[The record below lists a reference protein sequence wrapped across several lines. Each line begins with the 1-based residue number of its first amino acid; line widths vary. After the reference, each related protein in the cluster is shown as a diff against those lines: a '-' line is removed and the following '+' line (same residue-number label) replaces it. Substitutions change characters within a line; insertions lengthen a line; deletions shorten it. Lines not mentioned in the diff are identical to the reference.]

1 MYDLVVIGGGPAGL
15 MAAGQAASV
24 LQGRGRVLLLEKMEK
39 PARKLRITGKGR
51 CNITNDRPREEFLT
65 KVRQGR
71 AFLEPAFEAFDNRA
85 AIDFIERQLGVP
97 LVHERGGRVF
107 PASGRAWDA
116 AEGLVAWVR
125 RMGAEIRCQ
134 APVSALWVAD
144 GTIRGVVLE
153 SGERIAARAVVLA
166 TGGVSYPTTG
176 STGEGH
182 EMAFEAGHRI
192 EPLRPALVPL
202 EVSVPAG
209 LKGLALRNVELSLLV
224 EGEAVERRFGELEFT
239 AEGVAGGAIVLQASR
254 TAVDA
259 LIDGRRVELS
269 VDLKPALSAE
279 KLRNRIGREIEALN
293 GDAPVKVLLQKLLP
307 SQLHSV
313 LARAAGLSLSA
324 SAAALSASDTERL
337 IAVLKAWRF
346 GVRDYRPFTEAIVT
360 AGGVDLAE
368 VDPQTMASRLLA
380 GLYFAGELLDVDADT
395 GGYNIQIALSTGF
408 LAGRA
413 GAAGHANR
421 AGATL

>member
-1 MYDLVVIGGGPAGL
+1 MYELIVIGGGPAGL
-15 MAAGQAASV
+15 MAAGTASA
-24 LQGRGRVLLLEKMEK
+24 LLGKGGRVLLLEKMEK

-51 CNITNDRPREEFLT
+51 CNVTNDRPREEFLA

-71 AFLEPAFEAFDNRA
+71 AFLELAFGAFDNRA
-85 AIDFIERQLGVP
+85 AIEFVEHELGVP
-97 LVHERGGRVF
+97 LVHERGGRLF
-107 PASGRAWDA
+107 PASGRAWDV
-116 AEGLVAWVR
+116 AEGLTAWAR
-125 RMGAEIRCQ
+125 RAGAEIRCH
-134 APVSALWVAD
+134 APVSALWMAD
-144 GTIRGVVLE
+144 GTIRGAVLE

-176 STGEGH
+176 STGDGH
-182 EMAFEAGHRI
+182 EMAATAGHRI

-202 EVSVPAG
+202 EVEVPGG

-224 EGEAVERRFGELEFT
+224 DGAAAERRFGEMEFT
-239 AEGVAGGAIVLQASR
+239 AEEVAGGAIVLQVSR

-269 VDLKPALSAE
+269 VDLKPAVSAE
-279 KLRNRIGREIEALN
+279 KLRNRIGREIEALGGN
-293 GDAPVKVLLQKLLP
+293 APVKSLLQKLLP
-307 SQLHSV
+307 SQLRTTV
-313 LARAAGLSLSA
+313 ARAAGLSLSA
-324 SAAALSASDTERL
+324 SVAEFSAADTERL
-337 IAVLKAWRF
+337 VAALKGWRF
-346 GVRDYRPFTEAIVT
+346 AVRDYRPFTEAIVT

-368 VDPQTMASRLLA
+368 VDPQTMASRRVK

-413 GAAGHANR
+413 ALLTQRNR
-421 AGATL
+421 EK